1 MATCIFPGSFDPVT
15 KGHVNLISRASR
27 LFDHVTVTVMNNI
40 RKKGSIPVEK
50 RVRMLK
56 KACADFP
63 NVSVDIW
70 DGLLADYMKEKDETI
85 IIRGIRG
92 SGELDQ
98 ELQACAANRMLNK
111 DIETIFIPC
120 DPVMNGISSSAV
132 REIASFGGDI
142 SGFVP
147 EELTEEIVT
156 LLSKK

>member
-15 KGHVNLISRASR
+15 KGHVNLISRTSR

-63 NVSVDIW
+63 NVSVEKW

-92 SGELDQ
+92 SDELDQ

-111 DIETIFIPC
+111 DIETVFIPC
-120 DPVMNGISSSAV
+120 DPAMNGISSSAV
-132 REIASFGGDI
+132 REIVSFGGDI
-142 SGFVP
+142 SRFVP
-147 EELTEEIVT
+147 EGLTEEIVT